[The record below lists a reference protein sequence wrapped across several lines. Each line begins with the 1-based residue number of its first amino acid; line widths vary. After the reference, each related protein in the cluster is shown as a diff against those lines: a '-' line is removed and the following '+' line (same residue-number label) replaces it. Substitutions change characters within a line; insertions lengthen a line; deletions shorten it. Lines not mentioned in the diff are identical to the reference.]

1 MTMLGL
7 FDSWVDTIKNNT
19 KTALIGLHYQVAGL
33 TSVCFS
39 VITTG
44 SSNVF
49 FESGRRFKDTIAEF
63 KEGASFSSFS
73 VLQIVLKEKKNDND
87 IPN

>member
-1 MTMLGL
+1 M
-7 FDSWVDTIKNNT
+7 
-19 KTALIGLHYQVAGL
+19 
-33 TSVCFS
+33 CFS

-49 FESGRRFKDTIAEF
+49 FESGLRFKDTIAEF

-73 VLQIVLKEKKNDND
+73 VLEIELKEKNNDND
-87 IPN
+87 IQN

>member
-1 MTMLGL
+1 M
-7 FDSWVDTIKNNT
+7 
-19 KTALIGLHYQVAGL
+19 
-33 TSVCFS
+33 CFS

-49 FESGRRFKDTIAEF
+49 FESGLRFKDTIAEF

-73 VLQIVLKEKKNDND
+73 VLEIVLLKEKNNDND
-87 IPN
+87 IQN

>member
-1 MTMLGL
+1 M
-7 FDSWVDTIKNNT
+7 
-19 KTALIGLHYQVAGL
+19 
-33 TSVCFS
+33 CFS

-49 FESGRRFKDTIAEF
+49 FASGRRFKDTIAEF
-63 KEGASFSSFS
+63 KEGACFSTFS
-73 VLQIVLKEKKNDND
+73 VLEIVLKEKNKDSD